1 VEIRGRHFAWS
12 SIIADTMKKKC
23 TYTRGTSLLELLI
36 YLAIFSLMAVFLSA
50 MFLTIARSRAVANAR
65 FEVQENLRFAVERI
79 RQTVYDASIVD
90 TSGACPTNVLSAG
103 NGLATT
109 TFQVTNGVLEMREG
123 DAGVFYPLTSSL
135 VSATVPNT
143 ASDCLFKKIS
153 NAAPAKSTVQIRL
166 KVEYNDLGR
175 AELKWSDS
183 ARTTIVLR

>member
-1 VEIRGRHFAWS
+1 
-12 SIIADTMKKKC
+12 MKKP
-23 TYTRGTSLLELLI
+23 YAYNRGTSLLELLI
-36 YLAIFSLMAVFLSA
+36 YLAIFSIMAVFLSG
-50 MFLTIARSRAVANAR
+50 MFIAIARSRAVANAR

-109 TFQVTNGVLEMREG
+109 TFQVTNGILEMREG
-123 DAGVFYPLTSSL
+123 NANSFYPLTSSL
-135 VSATVPNT
+135 VLSTVPDIT
-143 ASDCLFKKIS
+143 SDCLFKKVS
-153 NAAPAKSTVQIRL
+153 NAAPAKSTVQIWL
-166 KVEYNDLGR
+166 KVGYNDLGR